1 MAGLCCVL
9 ALERNHH
16 IVFLSTCN
24 TSHSYIHLIN
34 SHRILKLGKDL
45 MQIFCIIP
53 KPDDNAFSKQ
63 FI

>member
-1 MAGLCCVL
+1 MIGLDCVL

-16 IVFLSTCN
+16 IVFQSVCN

-45 MQIFCIIP
+45 MQIFCIIS
-53 KPDDNAFSKQ
+53 KPDDNVFSKQ